1 MINNFGNGAGFLL
14 QGFRL
19 LKQPR
24 ILPFVIIPLLLN
36 IALFYFSVS
45 YLYASFELWLNGF
58 LDRIP
63 EWLTFIQWLL
73 WPLFAAMILLFI
85 AYGFTFFA
93 TLIGSP
99 FYGLLAEQTE
109 KVITGESSNHS
120 VSVFGILALI
130 PSTLM
135 REIQKLL
142 HYTLWLIPLLIL
154 SLASLF
160 ILPLAPLMPFI
171 WFIFG
176 AWMLAIQYIDYSYD
190 NHQISFKI
198 LKKTLKSDRAT
209 ALGFGAATT
218 LSTMVPLLNI
228 IAIPAAVCGGTAFY
242 VERLQVKLEKNQS

>member
-1 MINNFGNGAGFLL
+1 MINNFGNGASYLL

-58 LDRIP
+58 LNQIP
-63 EWLTFIQWLL
+63 EWLSFIKWLL
-73 WPLFAAMILLFI
+73 WPLFAGMTLLFI

-109 KVITGESSNHS
+109 KVITGESSDNTTG
-120 VSVFGILALI
+120 VFGILALM
-130 PSTLM
+130 PSALM
-135 REIQKLL
+135 REIQKIL
-142 HYTLWLIPLLIL
+142 HYALWLIPLLIL
-154 SLASLF
+154 SVVSLF
-160 ILPLAPLMPFI
+160 VLPLAPLMPFI

-176 AWMLAIQYIDYSYD
+176 AWMLAIQYTDYSYD

-198 LKKTLKSDRAT
+198 LKKDLKSDRAT

-218 LSTMVPLLNI
+218 LSAMVPLLNI

-242 VERLQVKLEKNQS
+242 VDRLNNKKP

>member
-1 MINNFGNGAGFLL
+1 MINNFGNGAGYLL

-58 LDRIP
+58 LNQIP
-63 EWLTFIQWLL
+63 EWLSFIKWLL
-73 WPLFAAMILLFI
+73 WPLFAGMTLLLI
-85 AYGFTFFA
+85 AYGFTFSA
-93 TLIGSP
+93 TLLGSP

-109 KVITGESSNHS
+109 KVITGEATDSNAG
-120 VSVFGILALI
+120 VFAILALI
-130 PSTLM
+130 PSALM

-142 HYTLWLIPLLIL
+142 HYFFWLIPLLIL
-154 SLASLF
+154 SLLSLF
-160 ILPLAPLMPFI
+160 IPPLAPLMPFI
-171 WFIFG
+171 WFVFG
-176 AWMLAIQYIDYSYD
+176 AWMLSIQYTDYSYD
-190 NHQISFKI
+190 NHQIGFKV
-198 LKKTLKSDRAT
+198 LKKDLKSDRAT

-218 LSTMVPLLNI
+218 LSAMVPLLNI

-242 VERLQVKLEKNQS
+242 VERLKNKTPNNL

>member
-1 MINNFGNGAGFLL
+1 MINNFGNGASYLL

-36 IALFYFSVS
+36 IVLFYFSVS

-58 LDRIP
+58 LDQIP
-63 EWLTFIQWLL
+63 EWLSFIKWLL
-73 WPLFAAMILLFI
+73 WPLFAGMTLLFI

-109 KVITGESSNHS
+109 KVITGESSDNMTG
-120 VSVFGILALI
+120 VFGILALM
-130 PSTLM
+130 PSALM
-135 REIQKLL
+135 REIQKIL
-142 HYTLWLIPLLIL
+142 HYALWLIPLLIL
-154 SLASLF
+154 SAVSLF
-160 ILPLAPLMPFI
+160 VLPLAPLMPFI

-176 AWMLAIQYIDYSYD
+176 AWMLAIQYTDYSYD
-190 NHQISFKI
+190 NHQISFKM
-198 LKKTLKSDRAT
+198 LKKDLKSDRAT

-218 LSTMVPLLNI
+218 LSAMVPLLNI
-228 IAIPAAVCGGTAFY
+228 IAIPAAVCGGTAFF
-242 VERLQVKLEKNQS
+242 VDRLNNKKP